1 MKPTLLALVALAF
14 SILLGAPSRAGAQ
27 DAFIGEIRMFA
38 GNFAPQGWAFCD
50 GQLLPIAQN
59 TALFSILGTNYGGN
73 GTTNFALP
81 DLRGRVPLHPG
92 TGPGLTSRAI
102 GEAGGDETI
111 LPAPT
116 PPTPP
121 TPNQPSKV
129 KILTPTKP
137 PFRANFVS
145 GPPVSTPAATP
156 ATPDV
161 EKDNLQ
167 PCKESFRP
175 ASEAIQC
182 LDACAIREIGL
193 TAFPAC
199 PQLRASL
206 FFTP

>member
-1 MKPTLLALVALAF
+1 MGMKMKLTLLALVALAF

-59 TALFSILGTNYGGN
+59 AALFSILGTQFGGN

-92 TGPGLTSRAI
+92 SGPGLTSRAI

-167 PCKESFRP
+167 PYLGINFII
-175 ASEAIQC
+175 ALQGI
-182 LDACAIREIGL
+182 
-193 TAFPAC
+193 FPS
-199 PQLRASL
+199 R
-206 FFTP
+206 